1 MIDFVTPARHAEAE
15 THAIAF
21 KLFSAFPPQLP
32 NYGCCGIKA
41 LERPTKAHAMCP

>member
-41 LERPTKAHAMCP
+41 SNCPD